1 MTMKRIVGMV
11 LAAGQAARFGSDKRQ
26 AILPDGQSMLEAV
39 LRRFHEAFDTVLLVA
54 RDQDDYAE
62 QLADIHGSELVVN
75 DQADLG
81 MGHSLACGAQA
92 LMGHEALD
100 GVVIG
105 LGDMPAV
112 STATLVDLR
121 EVLAA
126 RMQPVVPM
134 FQGQLGHPRGLPSE
148 WFEALGRLTGDQ
160 GARQLLDWRQAVAVH
175 VNDPGVL
182 LDADT
187 PQDLARLV
195 RASPHAFPQ
204 AQG

>member
-1 MTMKRIVGMV
+1 MKHIAGMI

-54 RDQDDYAE
+54 REQDDFARL
-62 QLADIHGSELVVN
+62 LADIHGTELVVN
-75 DQADLG
+75 EQADLG

-92 LMGHEALD
+92 LMAHEGLD

-105 LGDMPAV
+105 LADMPAV
-112 STATLVDLR
+112 TVATLVDVR

-126 RMQPVVPM
+126 RMRPVVPV
-134 FQGQLGHPRGLPSE
+134 FQGQLGHPRGLPRD
-148 WFEALGRLTGDQ
+148 WFEALGHVTGDH
-160 GARQLLDWRQAVAVH
+160 GARHLLDWRQAVAVH
-175 VNDPGVL
+175 VNDRGVL

-187 PQDLARLV
+187 PEDLARLGKLTNAGQ
-195 RASPHAFPQ
+195 RGFQ
-204 AQG
+204 AG